1 MLHTFWICQLEPVR
15 LSYTVITLVFFLFVF
30 FSVAFKTID
39 FQMFTCLA
47 PTVCKVSAE
56 KA

>member
-1 MLHTFWICQLEPVR
+1 MLHTFWIRQLEPVR